1 MRHFFKFAM
10 FRQIKNIVA
19 AVMQVIAAFTDGAER
34 RIARR
39 NARKC
44 HRFFGLMTWV
54 LFCRIVVSLILSSSL
69 LSFVGSRL
77 LSDATLCA
85 YPTYSSVHPVG
96 LISRVSGASGIGC
109 RMRRYA
115 SYPTYSSVHPVG
127 LISRVSG
134 ASGIG
139 CRMRRPSVLSDLQLS
154 APRRPDKSRQ
164 RRIRHRLSNTIN
176 GRFLFHLATGKQVV
190 ELLFVLVVV
199 DAFVQLVAGL
209 HGVDDAFRVPS
220 WRRTL

>member
-1 MRHFFKFAM
+1 MRRYA
-10 FRQIKNIVA
+10 
-19 AVMQVIAAFTDGAER
+19 
-34 RIARR
+34 
-39 NARKC
+39 
-44 HRFFGLMTWV
+44 
-54 LFCRIVVSLILSSSL
+54 S
-69 LSFVGSRL
+69 
-77 LSDATLCA
+77 

-127 LISRVSG
+127 LISRQ
-134 ASGIG
+134 
-139 CRMRRPSVLSDLQLS
+139 RRIRHRLSDATPSVLSDLQFS

-209 HGVDDAFRVPS
+209 HGVDDAFLRPFLTQDVVDMLS
-220 WRRTL
+220 GAVHGAER

>member
-1 MRHFFKFAM
+1 MRRYA
-10 FRQIKNIVA
+10 
-19 AVMQVIAAFTDGAER
+19 
-34 RIARR
+34 
-39 NARKC
+39 
-44 HRFFGLMTWV
+44 
-54 LFCRIVVSLILSSSL
+54 S
-69 LSFVGSRL
+69 
-77 LSDATLCA
+77 

-115 SYPTYSSVHPVG
+115 SYPTYSSVHPRRIRHRLSDATLCV
-127 LISRVSG
+127 LSDLQFSAPRRPDKSRQ
-134 ASGIG
+134 
-139 CRMRRPSVLSDLQLS
+139 RRIRHRLSDATPSVLSDLQFS

-209 HGVDDAFRVPS
+209 HGVDDAFLRAFLAQDVVDMFS
-220 WRRTL
+220 GAVHGAER

>member
-1 MRHFFKFAM
+1 MRRYA
-10 FRQIKNIVA
+10 
-19 AVMQVIAAFTDGAER
+19 
-34 RIARR
+34 
-39 NARKC
+39 
-44 HRFFGLMTWV
+44 
-54 LFCRIVVSLILSSSL
+54 S
-69 LSFVGSRL
+69 
-77 LSDATLCA
+77 

-139 CRMRRPSVLSDLQLS
+139 CRMRRYASYPTYSSVHPVGLISHVSGASGIGCRMRRHPSYPTYSSVHLVGLISRVSDAS
-154 APRRPDKSRQ
+154 GIGC
-164 RRIRHRLSNTIN
+164 RIQS
-176 GRFLFHLATGKQVV
+176 TGVFYFTGYGQTGCRAS
-190 ELLFVLVVV
+190 LRTGVVV

-209 HGVDDAFRVPS
+209 HGVDDAFLRAFLAQDVVDMFS
-220 WRRTL
+220 GAVHGAER

>member
-1 MRHFFKFAM
+1 MRRYA
-10 FRQIKNIVA
+10 
-19 AVMQVIAAFTDGAER
+19 
-34 RIARR
+34 
-39 NARKC
+39 
-44 HRFFGLMTWV
+44 
-54 LFCRIVVSLILSSSL
+54 S
-69 LSFVGSRL
+69 
-77 LSDATLCA
+77 

-139 CRMRRPSVLSDLQLS
+139 CRMRRHPSYPTYSSVHLVGLISRVSDASGIGCRIQSTGVFYFTWL
-154 APRRPDKSRQ
+154 RRPDKSRQ

-176 GRFLFHLATGKQVV
+176 GRFLFHLAMGKQVV

-209 HGVDDAFRVPS
+209 HGVDDAFLRAFLAQDVVDMFS
-220 WRRTL
+220 GAVHGAER

>member
-1 MRHFFKFAM
+1 MRRYA
-10 FRQIKNIVA
+10 
-19 AVMQVIAAFTDGAER
+19 
-34 RIARR
+34 
-39 NARKC
+39 
-44 HRFFGLMTWV
+44 
-54 LFCRIVVSLILSSSL
+54 S
-69 LSFVGSRL
+69 
-77 LSDATLCA
+77 

-139 CRMRRPSVLSDLQLS
+139 CRMRRYASYPTYSSVHPVGLISHVSGASGIGCRMRRHPSYPTYSSVHLVGLISRVSDAS
-154 APRRPDKSRQ
+154 GIGC
-164 RRIRHRLSNTIN
+164 RIQST
-176 GRFLFHLATGKQVV
+176 GVFLFHLATGKQVV

-209 HGVDDAFRVPS
+209 HGVDDAFLRAFLAQDVVDMFS
-220 WRRTL
+220 GAVHGAER

>member
-1 MRHFFKFAM
+1 MRRYA
-10 FRQIKNIVA
+10 
-19 AVMQVIAAFTDGAER
+19 
-34 RIARR
+34 
-39 NARKC
+39 
-44 HRFFGLMTWV
+44 
-54 LFCRIVVSLILSSSL
+54 S
-69 LSFVGSRL
+69 
-77 LSDATLCA
+77 

-115 SYPTYSSVHPVG
+115 SYPTYSSVH
-127 LISRVSG
+127 L
-134 ASGIG
+134 
-139 CRMRRPSVLSDLQLS
+139 
-154 APRRPDKSRQ
+154 RRPDKSRQ

-209 HGVDDAFRVPS
+209 HGVDDAFLRAFLAQDVVDMFS
-220 WRRTL
+220 GAVHGAER